1 MTYRVELAYR
11 AVRDLE
17 ILYMEKNAAE
27 SQAAARWYNGLE
39 EAVYTLGTHPH
50 RCPVAPEAR
59 KAKRKLF
66 HLLYGKKP
74 HIYRVIYEVDERQKT
89 VWVLTIRH
97 GARQKLKRSDIDSE
111 TPRG

>member
-1 MTYRVELAYR
+1 MTYRVELAHR

-17 ILYMEKNAAE
+17 ILYVEKNAAE

-39 EAVYTLGTHPH
+39 EVVYTLATHPY
-50 RCPVAPEAR
+50 RCPAAPEAR
-59 KAKRKLF
+59 KVKRKLL

-74 HIYRVIYEVDERQKT
+74 HVYRVIYEVDERQQT

-97 GARQKLKRSDIDSE
+97 GAMRRLKASDLDKS
-111 TPRG
+111 GQS